1 LKTVIAARKY
11 LFSFRTQKS
20 SWLRRHVSLP
30 QEAKFRCCLRF
41 FILMKKELNKTQ
53 AKERIDKFFQK
64 SDFSPEQLKKI
75 KRLAMKFN
83 IKLGNYRKLFCKKCL
98 YPLAGK
104 LSITKSHKT
113 IECKHCG
120 FRNKIRIN

>member
-1 LKTVIAARKY
+1 MET
-11 LFSFRTQKS
+11 T
-20 SWLRRHVSLP
+20 
-30 QEAKFRCCLRF
+30 
-41 FILMKKELNKTQ
+41 LNKTG
-53 AKERIDKFFQK
+53 AKEKIEKFFLG
-64 SDFSPEQLKKI
+64 SDFSPELLKKI

-113 IECKHCG
+113 VECKHCG
-120 FRNKIRIN
+120 FRNNIRIN